1 MPVDLSIAIPAELPN
16 GFSGYAE
23 DHILFAPPRIEA
35 MAYDTLRDVPIPL
48 NNTGCKGLVSI
59 PEQPSAVTRAHV
71 THLIS
76 AGQ

>member
-16 GFSGYAE
+16 GFSGYAK

-35 MAYDTLRDVPIPL
+35 MAYDTLREAPIAL

-59 PEQPSAVTRAHV
+59 FEHSSAVARAHV
-71 THLIS
+71 KQPIS
-76 AGQ
+76 AGL